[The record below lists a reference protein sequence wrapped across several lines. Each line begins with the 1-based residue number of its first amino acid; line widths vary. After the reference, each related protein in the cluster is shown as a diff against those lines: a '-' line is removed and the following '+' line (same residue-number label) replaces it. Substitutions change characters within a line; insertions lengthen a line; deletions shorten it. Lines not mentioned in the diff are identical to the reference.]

1 MTKKLTLSTQK
12 SIHKPIEV
20 EIDGKTYQNRPLSR
34 SLFDEIKQFEKAATS
49 GDIEA
54 LYKQVEI
61 LYGVPVEV
69 LNKLDVRDINSLIDY
84 TMAQIFQARVKT
96 PEEKAE
102 KNASKPGENSSVLSP
117 VSSQASSR

>member
-1 MTKKLTLSTQK
+1 MTKKLILSTQK

-20 EIDGKTYQNRPLSR
+20 EIDGKTYTNSPLSR
-34 SLFDEIKQFEKAATS
+34 GLFDEIKKHEKAAVG

-54 LYKQVEI
+54 LYKQVQV
-61 LYGVPVEV
+61 LYGVPLDV

-84 TMAQIFQARVKT
+84 TMTQIFQARVKT

-102 KNASKPGENSSVLSP
+102 KNESKPGENSSVLSP